1 MRFSLWFLLI
11 SLVFGSCTNKNV
23 YDNTA
28 DLKNAYWLA
37 DSIKSFEFIIP
48 DKSENYNLY
57 FNIRNG
63 IAYPHSNIYIQ
74 YIISDSTN
82 NVLDKELRNFQLF
95 HPKSGFPFGNGSGNI
110 FEHQFNLLI
119 DYNFPYQG
127 KFNLHFQQYM
137 RYDSLP
143 QVYSVGVSIKNAE

>member
-1 MRFSLWFLLI
+1 MRFSLWFFLI
-11 SLVFGSCTNKNV
+11 SLIFGSCTNKNV

-37 DSIKSFEFIIP
+37 DSIKTFGFIIP
-48 DKSENYNLY
+48 NKSNNYNLY

-95 HPKSGFPFGNGSGNI
+95 HPKSGFPFGNGSGNV

-127 KFNLHFQQYM
+127 KFNLSLQQYM

-143 QVYSVGVSIKNAE
+143 QVYSVGLSIENAE